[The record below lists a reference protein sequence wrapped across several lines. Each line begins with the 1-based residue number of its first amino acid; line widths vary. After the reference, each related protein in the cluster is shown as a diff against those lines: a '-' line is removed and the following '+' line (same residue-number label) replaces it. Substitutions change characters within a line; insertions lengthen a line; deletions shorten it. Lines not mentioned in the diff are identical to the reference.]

1 MTVDDLIAA
10 LFCFS
15 ADTEVQ
21 VMDSEWGAEPIAA
34 IEYRNGRIVIS
45 P

>member
-1 MTVDDLIAA
+1 MTIDEVIAA
-10 LFCFS
+10 LLGFS